1 MSLTASSVAE
11 GLVFVLLA
19 AAAAVVVVVV
29 VECPWGLLMARLYA
43 WNESVERG
51 GEWLKLGM
59 CPLPK
64 VSVSAKMADT
74 LIN

>member
-51 GEWLKLGM
+51 GG
-59 CPLPK
+59 
-64 VSVSAKMADT
+64 VAKIRDVPIT
-74 LIN
+74 QGIWPIL